1 MALPTP
7 QTFRPW
13 SLNSNYGSFT
23 EENHVS
29 ACHHSISAQT
39 SKHLFWANKLI
50 QASENS
56 LQRAIN
62 MQLNNGSAGQ
72 PISSRLREAIPT
84 DALCS
89 KEQLQSSDARSA
101 PLATSSQEPSPL
113 LSSDLPPPIGL
124 AELITFASSLAMASS
139 SRADMPSL
147 EHMMKAPPQEAL
159 ELSTEPLLITA
170 EEQEPEKHAETLPEK
185 PREARAPLK
194 SWSQED
200 KNFTQSYFDFSKPGI
215 KRATIEGQM
224 QLLQPPATS
233 PVLPGGKEDLTS
245 ETPQQLAAF
254 QDIFKLFSCSPTGTV
269 DMHSMKG
276 ALGNVGI
283 QLSPQETFEAL
294 RQADLDG
301 VGIVSLSDFL
311 GVFNDNHRLAQ
322 CMGRVT
328 NSQVCDPQGL
338 QTLFFEMLF
347 KLLGR
352 GFVPSKLA
360 QEVMRTRSED
370 RLLLY
375 LLRAPTPGARS
386 PYSQI
391 PNLEGSAL
399 PERRTR
405 SPAAGPGFRLTQ
417 PY

>member
-1 MALPTP
+1 MVRLPALTSFPLPGTHGFPCCSKGSVEVAEMRDNLSQHQIQEEQELEADILEQKPQLKVDLAPDPDPELEIGQVPALLESELYPALKLETELDTKANWNEESDLEEPLQLVCQIESVHSNMAPPTL
-7 QTFRPW
+7 QTFRPQ
-13 SLNSNYGSFT
+13 SLNSNYRSFR
-23 EENHVS
+23 EENHES

-50 QASENS
+50 QASEHS

-89 KEQLQSSDARSA
+89 KEQLQSPDARSA

-139 SRADMPSL
+139 SRMDMPSL
-147 EHMMKAPPQEAL
+147 EHTMKAPPQEAL
-159 ELSTEPLLITA
+159 EPSTEPLLITA
-170 EEQEPEKHAETLPEK
+170 EEQEPEKHTGTLPEK

-233 PVLPGGKEDLTS
+233 PVLPGGKEDSVPPGKEKQNPL
-245 ETPQQLAAF
+245 LVK
-254 QDIFKLFSCSPTGTV
+254 IYFKLS
-269 DMHSMKG
+269 
-276 ALGNVGI
+276 
-283 QLSPQETFEAL
+283 
-294 RQADLDG
+294 
-301 VGIVSLSDFL
+301 
-311 GVFNDNHRLAQ
+311 
-322 CMGRVT
+322 
-328 NSQVCDPQGL
+328 
-338 QTLFFEMLF
+338 
-347 KLLGR
+347 
-352 GFVPSKLA
+352 
-360 QEVMRTRSED
+360 
-370 RLLLY
+370 
-375 LLRAPTPGARS
+375 APTT
-386 PYSQI
+386 
-391 PNLEGSAL
+391 
-399 PERRTR
+399 PEK
-405 SPAAGPGFRLTQ
+405 
-417 PY
+417 